1 MTTVLM
7 VWDLKPE
14 GSELWREIGG
24 QMSPCGSPG
33 GRDSSSF
40 SPPALHVQG
49 VTHAAV
55 HTQTHEPATHR
66 HVRAL
71 YKHIYTRGHAFR
83 HICVDGRN
91 RWHRLIAGSGLRQGQ
106 PSPFES
112 WPSGE
117 GEVGGWAGPRA
128 RLIAAPTKQR
138 PLS

>member
-40 SPPALHVQG
+40 PPPALHMQG

-71 YKHIYTRGHAFR
+71 YKHIYTRGHACR
-83 HICVDGRN
+83 HMRGRSQSVAQAYC
-91 RWHRLIAGSGLRQGQ
+91 WLRT
-106 PSPFES
+106 E
-112 WPSGE
+112 
-117 GEVGGWAGPRA
+117 AGPA
-128 RLIAAPTKQR
+128 KSL
-138 PLS
+138 